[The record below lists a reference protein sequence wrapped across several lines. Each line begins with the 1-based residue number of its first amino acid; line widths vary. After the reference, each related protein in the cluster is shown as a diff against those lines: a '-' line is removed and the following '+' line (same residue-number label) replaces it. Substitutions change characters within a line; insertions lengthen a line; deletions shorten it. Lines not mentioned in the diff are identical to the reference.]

1 MENAL
6 FWILLAFETKKT
18 QLKEILNSD
27 KIRTQLK
34 LLDFVA
40 FKFKYR
46 FAFTYAHLCILIK
59 VNLNRR
65 CSAEICKYCIL

>member
-34 LLDFVA
+34 LMDFVA
-40 FKFKYR
+40 FKFEYK
-46 FAFTYAHLCILIK
+46 FAFTYAHLSKLI
-59 VNLNRR
+59 
-65 CSAEICKYCIL
+65 

>member
-1 MENAL
+1 MHCIR
-6 FWILLAFETKKT
+6 ILLAFETKKT

-40 FKFKYR
+40 FKFKYK
-46 FAFTYAHLCILIK
+46 FASTCAHLCISIE

-65 CSAEICKYCIL
+65 CSAEICK

>member
-1 MENAL
+1 MHCIR
-6 FWILLAFETKKT
+6 ILLAFETKKT

-59 VNLNRR
+59 ANLNRR